1 MDDAA
6 TPGASDGSDLEQ
18 HGTPAPTDGAS
29 TDATAPTRRRR
40 WARTAGIA
48 GITALALV
56 GAATIGAVA
65 VGGPRLAAVR
75 DDGPHA
81 GGPGRAMPERV
92 MMVPARDAGDRL
104 GRAYASGHRDG
115 VRSTVDRAE
124 SRTARIEE
132 LATALDLDVAELTD
146 AVTALHA
153 EREAERAA
161 LREELADATPEER
174 RAAMQAAMEAGRE
187 RMRELLVGLGADA
200 EAVDALLAEHAGPHE
215 GRHRAGMRAGRGL

>member
-1 MDDAA
+1 MDDSA
-6 TPGASDGSDLEQ
+6 TPGASDGSTPEKD
-18 HGTPAPTDGAS
+18 GTPAPTDGAS
-29 TDATAPTRRRR
+29 NDATAPTRRRR

-48 GITALALV
+48 VVTALALV
-56 GAATIGAVA
+56 GAATIGAVLL
-65 VGGPRLAAVR
+65 GGPRLAAVR
-75 DDGPHA
+75 DGGPHA
-81 GGPGRAMPERV
+81 GGPERV
-92 MMVPARDAGDRL
+92 MMITARDPGGRL

-115 VRSTVDRAE
+115 VRATVDRAG

-146 AVTALHA
+146 AVETLHA

-187 RMRELLVGLGADA
+187 RMRELLVGLGADVD
-200 EAVDALLAEHAGPHE
+200 AVDALLAEHAGPHE
-215 GRHRAGMRAGRGL
+215 GRPGRGGMRAGRGL